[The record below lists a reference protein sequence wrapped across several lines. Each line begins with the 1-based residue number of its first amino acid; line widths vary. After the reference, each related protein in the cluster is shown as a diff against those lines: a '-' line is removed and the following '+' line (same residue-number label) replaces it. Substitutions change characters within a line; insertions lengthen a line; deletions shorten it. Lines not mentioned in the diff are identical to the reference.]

1 MKGPPTHPV
10 SLDVRAAAPEVQLE
24 ILARDGQITRVPL
37 RGNRFV
43 IGRLPEA
50 DIRITHDTVS
60 RRHAEL
66 VQDPFGRWWLRDLGS
81 RYGMRQ
87 RGAAVSEVLLGDDE
101 DVEIGEF
108 HLRLRSG
115 TASLDRSDLSV
126 PANMLR
132 DDRGGS
138 IRTLRDAPSQA
149 IAADQLAQLTHL
161 GHELSRESDPGRR
174 IAMLCE
180 HFTGTEFAALAA
192 MVLRVPLAP
201 ANTPQKLHGV
211 RNGRAGQM
219 ADYVSRTLL
228 REVLRLRE
236 PVLASNMPGAA
247 ADLDLSLPAAEL
259 EMAATACPLRTG
271 SQTLD
276 VLYLTLPPQLG
287 STSFLALAALAA
299 ALFQQAE
306 TGWQLHANLQAYE
319 LIERDLVRGR
329 EIQQRLLPS
338 TRPIA
343 GLDVAFGIQ
352 PCRWV
357 GGDYVDV
364 ISLPDGRVLL
374 ALGDVSGKGLSAAL
388 TTGNLHALIHARA
401 TGQFDLAGIVSG
413 ANDYLSQVLPDD
425 AFVTLCG
432 VVLDPHSGRLEI
444 ANAGHPL
451 PLVVDGGGVRELPAP
466 VEMPLGLQSHLL
478 AVQSGQLDGGQ
489 WLVLYSDGAT
499 DLVNEQNQRLE
510 FDGLREVIQEAGEQ
524 TGLHTARQFVD
535 FIEERLNRF
544 QGRSLPADDRTL
556 LVARRST
563 P

>member
-1 MKGPPTHPV
+1 MKPAGTNPV
-10 SLDVRAAAPEVQLE
+10 SLDARAVAQEAQLE
-24 ILARDGQITRVPL
+24 IRARDGQITRVPL
-37 RGNRFV
+37 RGTRFV
-43 IGRLPEA
+43 IGRLPDA
-50 DIRITHDTVS
+50 DIRIPHDTVS

-66 VQDPFGRWWLRDLGS
+66 VKDPFGRWWLRDLGS

-87 RGAAVSEVLLGDDE
+87 RGQPVSEVLLGGDE
-101 DVEIGEF
+101 DVEVGEF
-108 HLRLRSG
+108 HLRLETSG
-115 TASLDRSDLSV
+115 AALNRSDLSM
-126 PANMLR
+126 PSSLLR

-138 IRTLRDAPSQA
+138 LQTLRDAPSQA
-149 IAADQLAQLTHL
+149 IAPDQLAQLTRL
-161 GHELSRESDPGRR
+161 GHELSRESNSARR
-174 IAMLCE
+174 IQMLCE
-180 HFTGTEFAALAA
+180 HFAERDFLGLAA
-192 MVLRVPLAP
+192 MVLRVPLTPSAP
-201 ANTPQKLHGV
+201 PQKLCGT
-211 RNGRAGQM
+211 RNKRAGQM

-259 EMAATACPLRTG
+259 EMAAVACPLRDG

-276 VLYLTLPPQLG
+276 VLYVTLPPQLG
-287 STSFLALAALAA
+287 NTSFLALAALAA

-338 TRPIA
+338 AKAIA
-343 GLDVAFGIQ
+343 GLDVAFGMQ

-364 ISLPDGRVLL
+364 IPLPDGRVLL
-374 ALGDVSGKGLSAAL
+374 LLGDVSGKGLSAAL

-401 TGQFDLAGIVSG
+401 TGQFDLSGIVSG
-413 ANDYLSQVLPDD
+413 ANDYLAQVLPDD

-432 VVLDPHSGRLEI
+432 VLLDPRTGGLEI
-444 ANAGHPL
+444 GNAGHPL
-451 PLVVDGGGVRELPAP
+451 PLIVDPTGGVRELPAP
-466 VEMPLGLQSHLL
+466 VEMPLGMQTKVLG
-478 AVQSGQLDGGQ
+478 VQAGQLDHGQ

-499 DLVNEQNQRLE
+499 DLVNEQSQRLE
-510 FDGLREVIQEAGEQ
+510 FDGLREIIHQTGEQ
-524 TGLHTARQFVD
+524 TGLQTARQFVEHL
-535 FIEERLNRF
+535 EERLNAF

-556 LVARRST
+556 LVARRT
-563 P
+563 